1 MTTAQLVIVILL
13 IIVLILEM
21 VRLSMRRVLASDN
34 LILETVVRVLATA
47 SKLGGNAYISFNSE
61 GVNITYMPED
71 EDESVG
77 QYDEGAQV

>member
-1 MTTAQLVIVILL
+1 MTTVQLVIVILL
-13 IIVLILEM
+13 IVVLILEI
-21 VRLSMRRVLASDN
+21 VRLSMKRILASDK
-34 LILETVVRVLATA
+34 LIYDSLIRVLATA

-61 GVNITYMPED
+61 GVSITYIPED